1 MRSAERSQDSNRY
14 WPKQE
19 KLAASVCLDMLNRHL
34 RQRLVEEQCVAF
46 ARDKD
51 SDRC

>member
-34 RQRLVEEQCVAF
+34 RQSVSLLPEIRTVIAVN
-46 ARDKD
+46 K
-51 SDRC
+51 